1 MYAPPPKRDIQ
12 NKRYLFLF
20 PREARSNKGKTQG
33 CILCNSLL
41 FQSVSLVT
49 LIDVCQVYYMLYNI
63 YFYVSIIWTG
73 FVEYNRRAFGVTTR
87 WTSRVL
93 AFTKGSDFPMTS
105 EHFKFLVDS
114 TRISTFP
121 GMRGAKERN
130 RQTA

>member
-93 AFTKGSDFPMTS
+93 AFTKGSDFP
-105 EHFKFLVDS
+105 HDI
-114 TRISTFP
+114 RTFQVP
-121 GMRGAKERN
+121 RGFHPDQHLPRHAGGKGAE
-130 RQTA
+130 